1 MELARK
7 LLSSLFPSRCIL
19 CRQTVV
25 EAVTGQHIEICLP
38 CYQALPKNDRTC
50 SRCALPLPDDIDG
63 NVLCGRCVN
72 KRPLY
77 DYSRSL
83 FLYED
88 DVISLIHQ
96 LKFGEKIG
104 YARSIGEMLLS
115 VVNDDLLPEQ
125 GRPDCII
132 PVPLHNK
139 RLRARGYNQSTEISR
154 VMAKKL
160 AIPIAYDAVVRTRH
174 TKAQMDLK
182 AKDRQKNIKGAFS
195 VIDVKKFSHVLIID
209 DVVTT
214 GSTVNELAKM
224 LKDKGVERVGVLS
237 VARAPLKN

>member
-19 CRQTVV
+19 CRQTVIDTV
-25 EAVTGQHIEICLP
+25 IGQHIEICLP
-38 CYQALPKNDRTC
+38 CYQALPKNDNTC
-50 SRCALPLPDDIDG
+50 TRCALPLSDDIDG
-63 NVLCGRCVN
+63 NVLCGRCIN

-88 DVISLIHQ
+88 EVITLIHQ
-96 LKFGEKIG
+96 LKFGEKIS
-104 YARSIGEMLLS
+104 YARSIGEMLLT
-115 VVNDDLLPEQ
+115 VFKDELLPEQ
-125 GRPDCII
+125 GMPDCIV

-139 RLRARGYNQSTEISR
+139 RLRSRGYNQSTEISR
-154 VMAKKL
+154 VMANKL

-182 AKDRQKNIKGAFS
+182 AKDRQKNIKGAFR
-195 VIDVKKFSHVLIID
+195 VVDVKNYTHVLIID

-214 GSTVNELAKM
+214 GSTVNELAKV

>member
-25 EAVTGQHIEICLP
+25 EAVIGLHIEICVP
-38 CYQALPKNDRTC
+38 CYQALPKNDSTC
-50 SRCALPLPDDIDG
+50 IRCALPLPDDIDG

-72 KRPLY
+72 KRPHY

-83 FLYED
+83 FIYED
-88 DVISLIHQ
+88 EVVSLIHQ
-96 LKFGEKIG
+96 LKFGEKIC
-104 YARSIGEMLLS
+104 YARSIGEMLLT
-115 VVNDDLLPEQ
+115 VVNNELLPDQ

-139 RLRARGYNQSTEISR
+139 RLRRRGYNQSTEISR

-174 TKAQMDLK
+174 TKAQMELK

-195 VIDVKKFSHVLIID
+195 VIDVKKYTHVLITD

-214 GSTVNELAKM
+214 GSTVNELAKV